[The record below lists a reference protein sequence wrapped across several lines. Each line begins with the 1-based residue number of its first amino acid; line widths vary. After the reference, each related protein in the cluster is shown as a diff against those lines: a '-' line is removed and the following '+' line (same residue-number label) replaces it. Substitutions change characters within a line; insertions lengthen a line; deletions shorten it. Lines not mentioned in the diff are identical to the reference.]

1 MTIGR
6 GPHQRPSITQLVNH
20 STLGQRII
28 IAFAVIMTSVTLFY
42 SSALYYNFKWVELK
56 LSGEHMA
63 DQLHAKEQAWT
74 NGVAPQVNPGVYLFS
89 SNPNAKPI
97 PEKFS
102 SAPLGFSEINID
114 NRSYFLYQENA

>member
-42 SSALYYNFKWVELK
+42 SSALYYNFKWVELN
-56 LSGEHMA
+56 
-63 DQLHAKEQAWT
+63 AKEQAWT

-102 SAPLGFSEINID
+102 SASSRL
-114 NRSYFLYQENA
+114 L